1 MWMQKEK
8 ARNKKWPPGGGLKW
22 KEVEEKPQK
31 EEIVK
36 RIIKEK
42 KKTANERE
50 MREVNRGK

>member
-42 KKTANERE
+42 KKNS
-50 MREVNRGK
+50 